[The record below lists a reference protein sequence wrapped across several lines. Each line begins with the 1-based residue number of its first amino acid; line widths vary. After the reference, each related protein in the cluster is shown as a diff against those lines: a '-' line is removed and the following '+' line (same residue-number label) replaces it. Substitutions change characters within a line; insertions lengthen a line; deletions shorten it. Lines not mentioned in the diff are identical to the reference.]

1 MQKQQNKEKN
11 QSNLTQM
18 IKLVDKDIKTIFT
31 TLFHMF

>member
-18 IKLVDKDIKTIFT
+18 KELVDKDIKTIFT
-31 TLFHMF
+31 TLFRMF